1 MSTLTI
7 IFAIGALS
15 SVVALIAAALRV
27 SGRVSRKEDTDNAKG

>member
-1 MSTLTI
+1 MSTLVF

-27 SGRVSRKEDTDNAKG
+27 SGRVSRKEDASNEKG